1 MGLPPFRIVLPLCG
15 LLVLSACALPRGA
28 AVEQEILRDGAGEVR
43 DLAVVP
49 VSRDNIDKVA
59 RWPATGNSPSYGWV
73 ARAPG
78 ASSPSIAP
86 GDLINLKIWD
96 NDENSL
102 LTAAQQKVVE
112 LTGIEVSP
120 AGTIFVPYI
129 DTVTVRGKTADQARS
144 AIQTALGTILASP
157 QVQLSVTP
165 GRLNSVDLVG
175 GVGRAGTYPLPDHNF
190 SLLSLLSQGGGVAA
204 GLRNPQIRL
213 VRGNAIQ
220 GISMERLF
228 AEPQMDTALRGG
240 DKVIVEE
247 DKRYFI
253 ALGASGQQNLIYF
266 PKDRVSALDAVSL
279 IGGVES
285 ARGNPKGVLILREY
299 PTSALRSDGSGPDR
313 TRAVFTLD
321 LTSADGLFSA
331 RNFRIQPEDLVLATE
346 SPLNSISKIMGLIG
360 QTIGLTS
367 RLGA

>member
-1 MGLPPFRIVLPLCG
+1 MGLPPFRFLLPLCG
-15 LLVLSACALPRGA
+15 MVLLSACALPRGA
-28 AVEQEILRDGAGEVR
+28 AVEQEILHDGSGAAR
-43 DLAVVP
+43 NLAI
-49 VSRDNIDKVA
+49 VSVTRDNIDKVA
-59 RWPATGNSPSYGWV
+59 HWPATGNGPRYGWV

-78 ASSPSIAP
+78 SSGPSIAP
-86 GDLINLKIWD
+86 GDLISLRIWD
-96 NDENSL
+96 NDDNSL
-102 LTAAQQKVVE
+102 LTAVAQKVVE
-112 LTGIEVSP
+112 MKDIEVSP

-129 DTVTVRGKTADQARS
+129 DTVTVRGKTPDQARS
-144 AIQTALGTILASP
+144 AIQTQLGTILAAP
-157 QVQLSVTP
+157 QVQLSVVP

-175 GVGRAGTYPLPDHNF
+175 GVGRAGTYPLPDRNF
-190 SLLSLLSQGGGVAA
+190 SLLSLLSQGGGIAA

-213 VRGNAIQ
+213 VRGNAIE

-228 AEPQMDTALRGG
+228 ANPQLDTALRGG

-253 ALGASGQQNLIYF
+253 ALGASGQQNLVYF
-266 PKDRVSALDAVSL
+266 PKDSVSVLDAVSL
-279 IGGVES
+279 IGGVET

-299 PTSALRSDGSGPDR
+299 PVGALRSDGSGPDR

-346 SPLNSISKIMGLIG
+346 SPLNSVRTIMGLIG

-367 RLGA
+367 RLGV